1 MDINNNFSS
10 ISIEQIANQYLGK
23 SKNLPTNDQNKNVSF
38 DDILKQKQQVGINKT
53 TELKFSKHASARLV
67 ERNINLTNE
76 QFERLENGT
85 KKAEEKG
92 INESLMIMDDL
103 TFIVNIKSNT
113 VVTAMDQ
120 ESNNGNVFTNIDG
133 AVIV

>member
-23 SKNLPTNDQNKNVSF
+23 SKNLPTNDQGKNVSF
-38 DDILKQKQQVGINKT
+38 DDILKQKQQVGINKS

-103 TFIVNIKSNT
+103 TFIV
-113 VVTAMDQ
+113 
-120 ESNNGNVFTNIDG
+120 
-133 AVIV
+133 

>member
-1 MDINNNFSS
+1 MDINNKSS
-10 ISIEQIANQYLGK
+10 QISINQIANQYL
-23 SKNLPTNDQNKNVSF
+23 SKKGNVSINNSDASIRF
-38 DDILKQKQQVGINKT
+38 EDILNQKKIQNIPN
-53 TELKFSKHASARLV
+53 TEGLKFSKHATSRL
-67 ERNINLTNE
+67 EDRNIKLTRE

-92 INESLMIMDDL
+92 INESLMIMDNMA
-103 TFIVNIKSNT
+103 FIVNVKNNT

-120 ESNNGNVFTNIDG
+120 ESSKENVFTNIDG

>member
-23 SKNLPTNDQNKNVSF
+23 SKNLPTNDQDKNVSF
-38 DDILKQKQQVGINKT
+38 DDILKQKQQVGINKS

>member
-1 MDINNNFSS
+1 M
-10 ISIEQIANQYLGK
+10 
-23 SKNLPTNDQNKNVSF
+23 
-38 DDILKQKQQVGINKT
+38 
-53 TELKFSKHASARLV
+53 KFSKHASARLV

>member
-1 MDINNNFSS
+1 MDINNKSS
-10 ISIEQIANQYLGK
+10 QISINQIANQYL
-23 SKNLPTNDQNKNVSF
+23 SKKGNVSINNSDASIRF
-38 DDILKQKQQVGINKT
+38 EDILNQKKIQNIPN
-53 TELKFSKHASARLV
+53 TEGLKFSKHATSRL
-67 ERNINLTNE
+67 EDRNINLTRE

-92 INESLMIMDDL
+92 INESLMIMDNMA
-103 TFIVNIKSNT
+103 FIVNVKNNT

-120 ESNNGNVFTNIDG
+120 ESSKENVFTNIDG

>member
-1 MDINNNFSS
+1 MDINNKFSQ
-10 ISIEQIANQYLGK
+10 ISINQIANQYL
-23 SKNLPTNDQNKNVSF
+23 SKKGNVSINNSDASIRF
-38 DDILKQKQQVGINKT
+38 EDILNQKKIQNIPNIEG
-53 TELKFSKHASARLV
+53 LKFSKHATSRL
-67 ERNINLTNE
+67 EDRNINLTRE

-92 INESLMIMDDL
+92 INESLMIMDNMA
-103 TFIVNIKSNT
+103 FIVNVKNNT

-120 ESNNGNVFTNIDG
+120 ESSKENVFTNIDG

>member
-1 MDINNNFSS
+1 MDINNKFSQ
-10 ISIEQIANQYLGK
+10 ISINQIANQYL
-23 SKNLPTNDQNKNVSF
+23 SKKGNVSINNSDASIRF
-38 DDILKQKQQVGINKT
+38 EDILNQKKIQNIPN
-53 TELKFSKHASARLV
+53 TEGLKFSKHATSRL
-67 ERNINLTNE
+67 EDRNINLTRE

-92 INESLMIMDDL
+92 INESLMIMDNMA
-103 TFIVNIKSNT
+103 FIVNVKNNT

-120 ESNNGNVFTNIDG
+120 ESSKENVFTNIDG